1 MNYRTPIVHGDNQ
14 HLPIPENEE
23 LIVEAIPVSADEDNQ
38 IEKMEDGLYVPPSR
52 IKIPCLEVPG
62 GIQPYY
68 HGRYPAGPPAQPG
81 LLGVKFLIP
90 VGALTP
96 TDSLPAIASIG
107 FKTGSKLQG
116 ENAVWEIVPEGLE
129 LVYPPTADQIDPLVQ
144 LEIDG
149 TVGAYITITSFLSG
163 LIIVGVEGWFNIVGV
178 PVVGEPTYWEELGL
192 QGVVVTKVSTGESLL
207 VPWAGGMTTSD
218 FISEGE
224 VYCVSAQ
231 ANVIPP
237 AG

>member
-1 MNYRTPIVHGDNQ
+1 MNYRTPIVHGSNQ

-23 LIVEAIPVSADEDNQ
+23 LIVEAIPVSAEEDNQ

-52 IKIPCLEVPG
+52 IKVPCLDVPG

-96 TDSLPAIASIG
+96 NSPLPATASIG
-107 FKTGSKLQG
+107 FRTGSKLQG
-116 ENAVWEIVPEGLE
+116 ENAVWEIEPDGLE

-144 LEIDG
+144 LEIEG
-149 TVGAYITITSFLSG
+149 GVGAYITITSFLSG
-163 LIIVGVEGWFNIVGV
+163 LIEVYVEGWFYEVDT
-178 PVVGEPTYWEELGL
+178 PVAGESTYVEELNL
-192 QGVVVTKVSTGESLL
+192 HGVVVTKVSTGESLL
-207 VPWAGGMTTSD
+207 IPCTGGLTTSD

-231 ANVIPP
+231 ARKVPP
-237 AG
+237 VG